1 MADVARPAACEA
13 CGRQLPPQLGRG
25 RVRRYCNA
33 TCRSAARR
41 TRELNRGRS
50 QGVKAEL
57 TTNVRHD
64 NLDAVV
70 DGPVVGGGPA
80 VGGEPGTGREPGV
93 AGQPG
98 PHPEPGVAGR
108 TGPAPEPA
116 PVDQLAS
123 RVRDA
128 AGRLAGELARG
139 GAGSSLTAMAAA
151 RELSAATGAA
161 LQEAVDRAR
170 ATGHSWR
177 EIGDVLGT
185 TRQAAFQRFGHPVDP
200 RTGAPV
206 SQDVP
211 PGAVDRAVATVSAL
225 TEGRWDGVSRDFS
238 STMRERSDPGRLAS
252 GWAHTVGLIGRY
264 EGMGEPFA
272 HRAGDNTVV
281 EIPLH
286 FEAGEAVGRVI
297 FDEAGEV
304 AGLWLRPASPP

>member
-1 MADVARPAACEA
+1 
-13 CGRQLPPQLGRG
+13 
-25 RVRRYCNA
+25 
-33 TCRSAARR
+33 
-41 TRELNRGRS
+41 
-50 QGVKAEL
+50 L
-57 TTNVRHD
+57 TTNVRHG

-70 DGPVVGGGPA
+70 A
-80 VGGEPGTGREPGV
+80 S
-93 AGQPG
+93 AS
-98 PHPEPGVAGR
+98 
-108 TGPAPEPA
+108 EPA
-116 PVDQLAS
+116 PADQLAS

-128 AGRLAGELARG
+128 ADRLTGELARG

-206 SQDVP
+206 NKDVP
-211 PGAVDRAVATVSAL
+211 AGLVDRAVAIVTSI
-225 TEGRWDGVSRDFS
+225 TEGRWEDARQDL
-238 STMRERSDPGRLAS
+238 TEKMRADLDASRLAD
-252 GWAHTVGLIGRY
+252 GWAHTVGLIGHY

-286 FEAGEAVGRVI
+286 FEAGEAVGRVV
-297 FDEAGEV
+297 FDQAGEV
-304 AGLWLRPASPP
+304 AGLWLRPAPG